1 MPKCSNCNN
10 VQAKLNKRKLCKKC
24 HNNYNDQ
31 NKGIDLK
38 EDQLDESI
46 NMQLPNDRSIIDLIK
61 ENMEQEKKWNVEV
74 ISMLRDQI
82 DYLKNDIIHKNTL
95 IEQLI
100 CNENK
105 SNNTI
110 PSLPSAD
117 ADNNILEC
125 SNISTPCAN
134 SVSTNGTN
142 ISTSNNNSYTS
153 DDVKIKNTPDD
164 INWKEVRNKR
174 QKSKLKRNS
183 EMKFNVP
190 LENYYRT
197 LIVDTESD
205 FETEFTNH
213 VPAHIHHRNPLTYQE
228 NIKRPN
234 PVINNKQENDKIV
247 YNNPKHIPG
256 NSSYANIATSGKK
269 VLLLSDSICSRIKM
283 KEFNRELKNGRAYRK
298 QFPGATSKEMAHYVI
313 PTLAK
318 DSPDTVI
325 IHTGTNDLRNTENE
339 HIIKNIMDIV
349 DLCAK
354 QGVNNI
360 LVSAITFREQFNEK
374 VSTINNFLLHK
385 QTLHNFTFIEN
396 NNITREHM
404 WKDKIHLNTHGTIN
418 IANNF
423 INALNKGLSD

>member
-153 DDVKIKNTPDD
+153 DDVKIQNTPDD
-164 INWKEVRNKR
+164 INWKEVRNK
-174 QKSKLKRNS
+174 KL
-183 EMKFNVP
+183 
-190 LENYYRT
+190 
-197 LIVDTESD
+197 SD
-205 FETEFTNH
+205 FQDPPPPLSTYVRKSST
-213 VPAHIHHRNPLTYQE
+213 PLTLDVQFQTTPPPPPPLQ
-228 NIKRPN
+228 I
-234 PVINNKQENDKIV
+234 I
-247 YNNPKHIPG
+247 
-256 NSSYANIATSGKK
+256 
-269 VLLLSDSICSRIKM
+269 M
-283 KEFNRELKNGRAYRK
+283 NRLK
-298 QFPGATSKEMAHYVI
+298 
-313 PTLAK
+313 
-318 DSPDTVI
+318 
-325 IHTGTNDLRNTENE
+325 
-339 HIIKNIMDIV
+339 
-349 DLCAK
+349 
-354 QGVNNI
+354 
-360 LVSAITFREQFNEK
+360 
-374 VSTINNFLLHK
+374 
-385 QTLHNFTFIEN
+385 
-396 NNITREHM
+396 
-404 WKDKIHLNTHGTIN
+404 
-418 IANNF
+418 
-423 INALNKGLSD
+423 

>member
-1 MPKCSNCNN
+1 
-10 VQAKLNKRKLCKKC
+10 
-24 HNNYNDQ
+24 
-31 NKGIDLK
+31 
-38 EDQLDESI
+38 
-46 NMQLPNDRSIIDLIK
+46 MQLPNDSIIDLIK

-142 ISTSNNNSYTS
+142 ISTSNNNPYTS

-183 EMKFNVP
+183 EIKFNV
-190 LENYYRT
+190 
-197 LIVDTESD
+197 
-205 FETEFTNH
+205 
-213 VPAHIHHRNPLTYQE
+213 
-228 NIKRPN
+228 KRSN
-234 PVINNKQENDKIV
+234 PVINIKQENDKII

-256 NSSYANIATSGKK
+256 NSSYANIAASGKK
-269 VLLLSDSICSRIKM
+269 VLLLSDSIYSRIKM

-298 QFPGATSKEMAHYVI
+298 QFPGVTSKGMTHYVI

-325 IHTGTNDLRNTENE
+325 IHTDKR
-339 HIIKNIMDIV
+339 
-349 DLCAK
+349 
-354 QGVNNI
+354 
-360 LVSAITFREQFNEK
+360 FEK
-374 VSTINNFLLHK
+374 H
-385 QTLHNFTFIEN
+385 
-396 NNITREHM
+396 
-404 WKDKIHLNTHGTIN
+404 
-418 IANNF
+418 
-423 INALNKGLSD
+423 

>member
-38 EDQLDESI
+38 DQLDESI
-46 NMQLPNDRSIIDLIK
+46 NMQLPKDRSIIDLIK

-82 DYLKNDIIHKNTL
+82 DYLKNDIHKNTL

-134 SVSTNGTN
+134 IVSTNGTN

-153 DDVKIKNTPDD
+153 DDVKIKNTVDD

-183 EMKFNVP
+183 EMKFNVL

-197 LIVDTESD
+197 
-205 FETEFTNH
+205 TNSRYRVRFRDGTH
-213 VPAHIHHRNPLTYQE
+213 QSCTRTH
-228 NIKRPN
+228 
-234 PVINNKQENDKIV
+234 
-247 YNNPKHIPG
+247 
-256 NSSYANIATSGKK
+256 SSS
-269 VLLLSDSICSRIKM
+269 
-283 KEFNRELKNGRAYRK
+283 
-298 QFPGATSKEMAHYVI
+298 
-313 PTLAK
+313 
-318 DSPDTVI
+318 
-325 IHTGTNDLRNTENE
+325 
-339 HIIKNIMDIV
+339 
-349 DLCAK
+349 
-354 QGVNNI
+354 
-360 LVSAITFREQFNEK
+360 
-374 VSTINNFLLHK
+374 
-385 QTLHNFTFIEN
+385 
-396 NNITREHM
+396 
-404 WKDKIHLNTHGTIN
+404 
-418 IANNF
+418 
-423 INALNKGLSD
+423 